1 MVDRSIALE
10 ALGALLNAEV
20 TSSQEQSSQSAS
32 SESDSSGG
40 SQSSQQWSLP
50 SAPPSSQRSS
60 QQWSQESSPPLSPPS
75 SQRSSQQW
83 SQESSPPLSPPSSQ
97 RSSQQWSQESSP
109 PLSPPSSQRS
119 SQQWSQE
126 SSPPLSPPSS
136 QRSSQQWSQES
147 SPPLS
152 PPSSQR
158 SSQQW
163 SLPSAPPSSQRSS
176 QQWSQESSQQWLQLS
191 IEEFVSSVLNA
202 DETRPTSREHFQQ
215 LQHALQGDG
224 TGAGV
229 VGPNLHD
236 TSSPPLLAIHI
247 IDEDEF
253 FDQTY
258 DHDFTKLRDTETYCR
273 GGEVYERP
281 CGWYRFGLKVLNKY
295 DGNEWLGN
303 CYRTTQ
309 LVPGEWPVSY
319 HGTSKRGAEGIIKG
333 FYQPGDGDRFGR
345 GIYSTPYIDVA
356 ERYTSEFI
364 SKKDRKKYKVI
375 LQNRINPKYRRT
387 YNNEEYWLIPIE
399 SGLSHYEEEEM
410 VKRAIRPYGLL
421 VKKV

>member
-202 DETRPTSREHFQQ
+202 DETRLTSR
-215 LQHALQGDG
+215 D
-224 TGAGV
+224 T
-229 VGPNLHD
+229 PNCYE
-236 TSSPPLLAIHI
+236 IN
-247 IDEDEF
+247 EEEF
-253 FDQTY
+253 FDQKY
-258 DHDFTKLRDTETYCR
+258 DHDFTKLRDTETYRR

-303 CYRTTQ
+303 CYRSTRS
-309 LVPGEWPVSY
+309 VPGEWPVSY